1 MAAAS
6 PLQALS
12 GLFPLT
18 QPVPTP
24 LTHPHLVPLSE
35 LGLELDLIR
44 SGSANFSRWVHHIA
58 NVTAG
63 VNASEKAARGT
74 ASEQE
79 LALLGAKLATKNGRE
94 GLQRL
99 TDIYERALAQFPG
112 SYKLWK
118 GYLDMR
124 CSYVLGTPKRKLN
137 LRAPKKKRVEA
148 ANDDGQGNETSYL
161 FLKYLKEGRK
171 DPETGEVGEELS
183 DAEVDVDAQWEG
195 GLDGVVGAPE
205 WRALAG
211 TFERALMW
219 LPRVSA
225 DHITLCDVLDLW
237 LANTQ
242 PGWCRLSVRR
252 CLESGS
258 TTSTSSCIPAAL
270 LSCCTPTLAAP
281 STEHCA
287 SWQSRSTSVS
297 GACT

>member
-94 GLQRL
+94 GLRRL

-148 ANDDGQGNETSYL
+148 ANEDGQGNETSYL
-161 FLKYLKEGRK
+161 FLKYLKERRK

-195 GLDGVVGAPE
+195 GLDGVVGASE

-219 LPRVSA
+219 LPRVR
-225 DHITLCDVLDLW
+225 
-237 LANTQ
+237 
-242 PGWCRLSVRR
+242 RLLVTFLGQGIR
-252 CLESGS
+252 
-258 TTSTSSCIPAAL
+258 
-270 LSCCTPTLAAP
+270 
-281 STEHCA
+281 
-287 SWQSRSTSVS
+287 
-297 GACT
+297 